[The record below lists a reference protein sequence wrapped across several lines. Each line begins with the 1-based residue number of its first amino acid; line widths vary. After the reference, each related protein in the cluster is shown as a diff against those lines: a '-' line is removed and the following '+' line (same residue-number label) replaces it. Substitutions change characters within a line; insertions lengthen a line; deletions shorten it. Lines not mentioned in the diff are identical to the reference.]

1 VINPSG
7 ERLMIELARPEKSGF
22 AVRSIEGLGPVKAN
36 IVTTDLANND
46 GAVFNSARLSYRNI
60 ILDLGFYEVY
70 DDIVDDDPVVSSG
83 GWTIGRRSFD
93 TSRNSNGRNNLVRQE
108 LSLDIEDIRQRSY
121 LYFPIKKD
129 ITLIFY
135 TSNRTV
141 YIKGYVESN
150 EPSIF
155 SYEEGTSISIVCP
168 YPYFRELSNDQVI
181 NFSQV
186 DPLFKFAFSST
197 AQPQLN
203 MSQVSTIV
211 EQDIFYDGEI
221 KTGVVIDIFLSG
233 RIGDLTIYN
242 ASLAQT
248 FALNA
253 SKIESIIGGQISAG
267 DRIVISS
274 IERDKFITY
283 FKGVDEY
290 NILGAKAKNSTWLG
304 LDHGDN
310 VYTYSV
316 SSGDE
321 YVSFQVSYPVLYEGI

>member
-1 VINPSG
+1 
-7 ERLMIELARPEKSGF
+7 
-22 AVRSIEGLGPVKAN
+22 
-36 IVTTDLANND
+36 
-46 GAVFNSARLSYRNI
+46 
-60 ILDLGFYEVY
+60 
-70 DDIVDDDPVVSSG
+70 
-83 GWTIGRRSFD
+83 
-93 TSRNSNGRNNLVRQE
+93 
-108 LSLDIEDIRQRSY
+108 
-121 LYFPIKKD
+121 
-129 ITLIFY
+129 
-135 TSNRTV
+135 
-141 YIKGYVESN
+141 
-150 EPSIF
+150 
-155 SYEEGTSISIVCP
+155 
-168 YPYFRELSNDQVI
+168 
-181 NFSQV
+181 
-186 DPLFKFAFSST
+186 
-197 AQPQLN
+197 

-221 KTGVVIDIFLSG
+221 KTGVIIDIFLSG

-248 FALNA
+248 FTLNA
-253 SKIESIIGGQISAG
+253 SKIESIIGGPISAG

-283 FKGVDEY
+283 FKGVEEY